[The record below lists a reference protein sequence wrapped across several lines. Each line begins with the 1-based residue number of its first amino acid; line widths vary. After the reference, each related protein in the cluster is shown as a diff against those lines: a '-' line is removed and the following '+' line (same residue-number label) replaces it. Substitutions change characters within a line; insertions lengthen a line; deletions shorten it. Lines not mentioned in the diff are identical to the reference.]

1 MLTRASRVLGEYAG
15 LVGLPV
21 LGILVALQMGRWL
34 EAPAVV
40 AGDGP
45 RQVAGAVGG
54 ANLAWLLLS
63 VAVLVA
69 CARVAGMVARALGQP
84 QVVGEMAMGIALGP
98 SLLGWAAP
106 AVSATLFPPGN
117 HAHLNTLS
125 QLGLLLFMFLVGLE
139 FDLKRL
145 RHLGH
150 TAVLAS
156 HASITLPMLLGVL
169 LALYLYPRLS
179 NAGVQFH
186 EFALFMGTAM
196 SVTAFPVLARIL
208 RERKLHDTP
217 IGTVAIACAAVDD
230 VTAWCLLAGI
240 VALVRASAHAV
251 PVPYMLAGLAA
262 FVLAVTVLRR
272 WGLGLFLASYTR
284 RGRLSEDTV
293 ALLLTLV
300 MLASVTTEWLGLHLL
315 FGAFFVG
322 VMLPKTDAFV
332 EAITE
337 RFELVATTLLLPIF
351 FAYTGL
357 RTEIG
362 LVAGAQMWFYCGLIL
377 VLAIVGK
384 LFGSAMAAWISGLP
398 GRDATALGVL
408 MNTRGLM
415 ELVVLNLGLDLG
427 IISPALFS
435 MLVVMALVTTFMT
448 TPLLMRLYPEGV
460 RKATAAPTPRPV
472 PSAS

>member
-1 MLTRASRVLGEYAG
+1 MLHRASRVLVEYAL
-15 LVGLPV
+15 LVGLPIAGV
-21 LGILVALQMGRWL
+21 LLALQLGSALVAPPGAAHDTVRAA
-34 EAPAVV
+34 APV
-40 AGDGP
+40 
-45 RQVAGAVGG
+45 GAFS
-54 ANLAWLLLS
+54 LPWLLLS

-69 CARVAGMVARALGQP
+69 CARVAGLAARAIGQP

-106 AVSATLFPPGN
+106 ALSATLFPAAN

-139 FDLKRL
+139 FDLRRL

-156 HASITLPMLLGVL
+156 HASITLPMLLGVS

-179 NAGVQFH
+179 SADVRFH

-208 RERKLHDTP
+208 RERRLTDSR

-240 VALVRASAHAV
+240 VALVRASQHALPV
-251 PVPYMLAGLAA
+251 PVMVGGLAA
-262 FVLAVTVLRR
+262 FIAVVALLRR
-272 WGLGLFLASYTR
+272 AGLGVFLASFEKR
-284 RGRLSEDTV
+284 RRLSEDSV
-293 ALLLTLV
+293 ALLLTVV

-322 VMLPKTDAFV
+322 VMLPKTEAFV
-332 EAITE
+332 DAVTA
-337 RFELVATTLLLPIF
+337 RFELVATTLLLPVF

-357 RTEIG
+357 RTQIG
-362 LVAGAQMWFYCGLIL
+362 LVVGAQMWFYCALIL

-384 LFGSAMAAWISGLP
+384 LVGSAVAARVTGLNT
-398 GRDATALGVL
+398 RDSLALGVL

-435 MLVVMALVTTFMT
+435 MLVVMALVTTVMT
-448 TPLLMRLYPEGV
+448 TPLLARLYPSAAAGV
-460 RKATAAPTPRPV
+460 IPVARPA
-472 PSAS
+472 SAGHA